1 MKRTAPKP
9 LQGRPIRGSVR
20 EAIYE
25 METDLA
31 DLHGFVA
38 LLTILS
44 EAQDSIDPAA
54 LSVLARS
61 GRSTYEALS
70 TAWRMAFEGIRS

>member
-1 MKRTAPKP
+1 
-9 LQGRPIRGSVR
+9 
-20 EAIYE
+20 